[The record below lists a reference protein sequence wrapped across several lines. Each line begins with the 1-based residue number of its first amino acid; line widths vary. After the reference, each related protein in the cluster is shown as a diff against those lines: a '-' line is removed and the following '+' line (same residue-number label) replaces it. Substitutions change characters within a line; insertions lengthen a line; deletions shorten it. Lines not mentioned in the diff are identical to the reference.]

1 MSSESHDETLDR
13 GDVVEQEHE
22 RIIEE
27 AERPIKEKQ
36 NERRDHEDR
45 GEAVEQEE
53 ERIFE
58 EKLKDRAHK
67 SS

>member
-1 MSSESHDETLDR
+1 MSSESDDETLDR
-13 GDVVEQEHE
+13 GDISQQEQE
-22 RIIEE
+22 RTLEE

-36 NERRDHEDR
+36 TERRDPKDR
-45 GEAVEQEE
+45 EEAVEQEQ

-58 EKLKDRAHK
+58 EKMKDRAHE

>member
-13 GDVVEQEHE
+13 VDVVEQEHQ

-36 NERRDHEDR
+36 TERRDPKDI
-45 GEAVEQEE
+45 GETVEQEQ
-53 ERIFE
+53 ERIIE
-58 EKLKDRAHK
+58 EKLKYRAHE

>member
-22 RIIEE
+22 RIIKE

-36 NERRDHEDR
+36 TERDPKDR
-45 GEAVEQEE
+45 GEAIEQEQ

-58 EKLKDRAHK
+58 EKLKDRAHE

>member
-13 GDVVEQEHE
+13 GDVVQQEHK
-22 RIIEE
+22 RTIEE

-36 NERRDHEDR
+36 TERRDPKDR
-45 GEAVEQEE
+45 EEAVEQEQ

-58 EKLKDRAHK
+58 EKLKDRVHE